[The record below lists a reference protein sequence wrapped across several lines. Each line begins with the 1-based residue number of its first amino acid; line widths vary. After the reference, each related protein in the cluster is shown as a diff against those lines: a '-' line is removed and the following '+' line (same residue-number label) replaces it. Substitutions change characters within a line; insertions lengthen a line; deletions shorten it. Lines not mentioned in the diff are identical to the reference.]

1 MTFRIQPL
9 KGFFRPGTYGY
20 QLQEAEAASGYKRNL
35 ILLFLIS
42 VCIYAISAV
51 FGIGNESLS
60 KELTALS
67 DGEFEVRK
75 QLFFIGRVVLGILIP
90 AVYVMLSALYF
101 WTFVNIPYQK
111 LVIINMTAFCLFLA
125 EKLIEIPMFVLMHI
139 DGASNPFSL
148 GIIAQYITDKELIVH
163 FFSEIT
169 IFQAGMIAVICYYI
183 LRLTDRSKKAVIPFI
198 IAFFVVCWLLSSL
211 FSYIKIGVFF

>member
-20 QLQEAEAASGYKRNL
+20 QLQEAEAASGYKRNI

-42 VCIYAISAV
+42 VCLYAISAV
-51 FGIGNESLS
+51 FGIGTESIS
-60 KELTALS
+60 KELTALNA
-67 DGEFEVRK
+67 GEFEVRK
-75 QLFFIGRVVLGILIP
+75 QLFFAGRLLLGLLIP
-90 AVYVMLSALYF
+90 AVYLFVSALYF

-111 LVIINMTAFCLFLA
+111 LVIIQMTAFCLFLL
-125 EKLIEIPMFVLMHI
+125 EKLINIPMFVLMHI
-139 DGASNPFSL
+139 DAASNPFSL
-148 GIIAQYITDKELIVH
+148 GIIAQYITHKELIIA

-169 IFQAGMIAVICYYI
+169 IFQIGMIGVICYYV
-183 LRLTDRSKKAVIPFI
+183 LRLTDRSKKEVIPFI
-198 IAFFVVCWLLSSL
+198 VAFFVVCWILSSM